1 MPVFHVNF
9 FFVEEK
15 QQIALRINIV
25 FSVAIKKTKAQRG
38 NWDVQSFSVIN
49 AEDVVFRNSNVP
61 DSLIPLFQHHSVWI
75 NSRLFERLTG
85 KELPVL
91 HD

>member
-25 FSVAIKKTKAQRG
+25 FSVAIKKPKLREGT
-38 NWDVQSFSVIN
+38 
-49 AEDVVFRNSNVP
+49 EMSNP
-61 DSLIPLFQHHSVWI
+61 SL
-75 NSRLFERLTG
+75 
-85 KELPVL
+85 
-91 HD
+91 